1 MDNYQKFRIRV
12 SATKGK
18 VQHDSYVDLISRS
31 TLDKVESLVK
41 MQLSRSLRFPYQVE
55 IELLPE
61 NEFLYRAIS
70 NIFEVG
76 ALVCADFANLF
87 YGC

>member
-31 TLDKVESLVK
+31 TFENVERLVK

-55 IELLPE
+55 IEVLPE
-61 NEFLYRAIS
+61 KEFLYRAIS
-70 NIFEVG
+70 NIFEV
-76 ALVCADFANLF
+76 ASLVCADFANLF